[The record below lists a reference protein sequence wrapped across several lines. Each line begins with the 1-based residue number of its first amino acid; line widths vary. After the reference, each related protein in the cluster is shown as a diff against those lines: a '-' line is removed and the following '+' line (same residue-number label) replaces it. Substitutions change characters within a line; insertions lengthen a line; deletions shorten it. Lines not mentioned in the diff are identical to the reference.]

1 MSIIM
6 QCLGVGSLLWSI
18 ECFKDPSKE
27 TKLSSTKLGNIIW
40 GILNLIW
47 GVLIIWMF
55 GYFLIFAD
63 FPTGNNLS
71 IWSIP
76 ISILIICFLYFYL
89 PKTKIWK
96 NRGKAKQPLADG
108 FNLLFRLIGQG
119 IMLIGAGH
127 IVFAIYVW
135 LKIGVWKTISLGDWG
150 ITIFTLGD
158 YNRFDTGWWAANQIL
173 NYIILDSSAALP
185 LIVMGYVIY
194 VSASDD

>member
-6 QCLGVGSLLWSI
+6 QSLGIASLLWAI

-27 TKLSSTKLGNIIW
+27 TKISSTKLGNIIW

-47 GVLIIWMF
+47 GLALIWMF

-127 IVFAIYVW
+127 IIFAIYVW

>member
-1 MSIIM
+1 M
-6 QCLGVGSLLWSI
+6 QCLGVGGLLWSI
-18 ECFKDPSKE
+18 ECLKDPSKE

-47 GVLIIWMF
+47 GFVLIWMF

-63 FPTGNNLS
+63 FPTGNNIS
-71 IWSIP
+71 VWTIP
-76 ISILIICFLYFYL
+76 ISILIISFLYFYL

-96 NRGKAKQPLADG
+96 NRGKAKQPVADG

-119 IMLIGAGH
+119 IMLVGAGH
-127 IVFAIYVW
+127 IIFAIYVW
-135 LKIGVWKTISLGDWG
+135 LRTGTWTTISLEDWG

-158 YNRFDTGWWAANQIL
+158 YGRFDTGWWAINKIL

-185 LIVMGYVIY
+185 LIVIGYTIY
-194 VSASDD
+194 VSSSDD

>member
-1 MSIIM
+1 M
-6 QCLGVGSLLWSI
+6 QSLGIASLLWAI

-27 TKLSSTKLGNIIW
+27 TKISSTKLGNIIW

-47 GVLIIWMF
+47 GLALIWMF

-96 NRGKAKQPLADG
+96 NRGKAKQPLADS

-135 LKIGVWKTISLGDWG
+135 LKIGVWKTIALGDWG

>member
-1 MSIIM
+1 M
-6 QCLGVGSLLWSI
+6 QSLGIASLLWAI

-27 TKLSSTKLGNIIW
+27 TKISSTKLGNIIW

-47 GVLIIWMF
+47 GLALIWMF

-76 ISILIICFLYFYL
+76 ISMLIICFLYFYL

-96 NRGKAKQPLADG
+96 NRGKAKQPLADS

-135 LKIGVWKTISLGDWG
+135 LKIGVWKTIALGDWG

>member
-6 QCLGVGSLLWSI
+6 QSLGIASLLWAI

-27 TKLSSTKLGNIIW
+27 TKISSTKLGNIIW

-47 GVLIIWMF
+47 GLALIWMF

-76 ISILIICFLYFYL
+76 ISMLIICFLYFYL

-96 NRGKAKQPLADG
+96 NRGKAKQPLADS

-135 LKIGVWKTISLGDWG
+135 LKIGVWKTIALGDWG